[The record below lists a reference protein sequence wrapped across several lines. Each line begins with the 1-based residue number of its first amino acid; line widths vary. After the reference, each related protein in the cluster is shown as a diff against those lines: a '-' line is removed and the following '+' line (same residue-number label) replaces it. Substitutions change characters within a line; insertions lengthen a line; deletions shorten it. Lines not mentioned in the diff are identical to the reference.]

1 MIIVYYQSCEFKTA
15 WRDKNRGFD
24 ALYWV
29 EFHIG
34 TEPICWISTSY
45 VLKCKRCTQDV
56 KTLVYPLQTDRGRRL
71 NLPWDFNYSFHFLNI
86 IHFIFSLYRWPSS
99 SCSNI
104 REFKIYDATGSTTR
118 LRKKEICHAR
128 QKLWI
133 NLWSQGYSQRVCH
146 AQQNV
151 KLSIITSFKQREA
164 YCDPKGDT

>member
-1 MIIVYYQSCEFKTA
+1 MILFRCSYRSLQHSHPKQWHLQSILWL
-15 WRDKNRGFD
+15 WRKWTCIM
-24 ALYWV
+24 ALLITRLWYHRHCMV
-29 EFHIG
+29 NKQGSLVCQVCATGQLCLLIR
-34 TEPICWISTSY
+34 SVTSY
-45 VLKCKRCTQDV
+45 
-56 KTLVYPLQTDRGRRL
+56 
-71 NLPWDFNYSFHFLNI
+71 
-86 IHFIFSLYRWPSS
+86 SLRHIWAHWFWSLEE
-99 SCSNI
+99 N

-133 NLWSQGYSQRVCH
+133 NLWSQGYSQRLCH